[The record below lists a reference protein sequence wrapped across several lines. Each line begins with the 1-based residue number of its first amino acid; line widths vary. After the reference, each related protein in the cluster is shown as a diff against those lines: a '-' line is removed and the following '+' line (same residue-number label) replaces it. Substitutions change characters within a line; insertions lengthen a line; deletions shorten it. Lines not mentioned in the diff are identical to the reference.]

1 MKTNRLSLFSAFAT
15 PGETPD
21 WIHLIPAGQ
30 FQANDGRGP
39 FRMADPAAVIAA
51 SLQPGGMLPIDQD
64 HATDLAAK
72 QGGEAPARGW
82 IVEMEARED
91 GIWGRVEW
99 TGKGKELLADR
110 AYRGVSPVFLS
121 TKGGDITRILR
132 AALTNDPALTQLTTL
147 MHGNDG
153 MDLKKSLAS
162 LFGMDDDADDKDIM
176 SAVEEAVKASK
187 EHKETASRVAKAV
200 GLDAGVSVD
209 TLVTTLA
216 ARQAQA
222 SDVDTLRNE
231 LADLKITL
239 ASKDAEA
246 SRAEAERVVDAAIKE
261 GKLPPA
267 ARATWVELMHAD
279 PERARKAIA
288 PMVPINGKPLTGPD
302 GGGSKADGLDDI
314 EKQICALTGVDPE
327 KFIAA
332 RKDGVGIGG

>member
-1 MKTNRLSLFSAFAT
+1 MKTNRASLFSAFAT
-15 PGETPD
+15 PGEAPD

-121 TKGGDITRILR
+121 NKDGDITRILR

-187 EHKETASRVAKAV
+187 ENKEAASRVAKAV

-222 SDVDTLRNE
+222 SDVETLRNE
-231 LADLKITL
+231 VADLKIEL
-239 ASKDAEA
+239 ASSKA
-246 SRAEAERVVDAAIKE
+246 STTKVEAERVVDAAIAE
-261 GKLPPA
+261 GKPIKA
-267 ARATWVELMHAD
+267 QRATWIELMSSD
-279 PERARKAIA
+279 PDKTKVALAAIPSIKGEA
-288 PMVPINGKPLTGPD
+288 LGKSGEPK
-302 GGGSKADGLDDI
+302 KADGLDDV
-314 EKQICALTGVDPE
+314 EKQVCAMMGVTPE
-327 KFIAA
+327 QFIAA
-332 RKDGVGIGG
+332 RAGGIEIGG